1 MAELLAKRLLERQRE
16 EVTGSKIYANLARVV
31 PEPKNKEVLKKI
43 AAVERSHYDFWKRL
57 TNKDVAPSRLK
68 VFFLTWIARI
78 FGLSFGI
85 KLIER
90 VEESNMRALIELKAG
105 IPEIAEIERMIQEE
119 EEFEHALL
127 GLIEEDRLKYTSDI
141 ILGLSDALIELTG
154 VLAGLTLALGNP
166 KTIASVALITGLAA
180 SMSMTASQYLSAR
193 EEEGKNAVKS
203 GLLTGFAYVL
213 TVTMLIFPFFL
224 LTNPFVSLGLSFALV
239 VLIVAAFAFYTSVAK
254 DLPFKN
260 RFLEMCTVC
269 LSVAVLNFGIG
280 KAVKHYIGVE
290 I

>member
-1 MAELLAKRLLERQRE
+1 MTDLLDKRLLERQRE
-16 EVTGSKIYANLARVV
+16 EATGSKIYANLARTV
-31 PEPKNKEVLKKI
+31 PEPKNKEILKKI
-43 AAVERSHYDFWKRL
+43 ASVELVHYDFWKRL

-68 VFFLTWIARI
+68 VFFLTWVARI

-90 VEESNMRALIELKAG
+90 IEESNMRALLELKAG
-105 IPEIAEIERMIQEE
+105 IPEIGRMIQEE

-127 GLIEEDRLKYTSDI
+127 DLVEEDRLKYTSDI

-166 KTIASVALITGLAA
+166 QTIASVALITGLAA

-193 EEEGKNAVKS
+193 EEQGKNAIKS

-213 TVTMLIFPFFL
+213 TVTLLIFPFFL
-224 LTNPFVSLGLSFALV
+224 LASPFVSLGLSFLLV
-239 VLIVAAFAFYTSVAK
+239 VLIVASFAFYTSIAK
-254 DLPFKN
+254 DLPFKH

-280 KAVKHYIGVE
+280 KAVKSYIGVD

>member
-31 PEPKNKEVLKKI
+31 PDPKNKEVLKKI
-43 AAVERSHYDFWKRL
+43 AAVERSHYDFWRRL
-57 TNKDVAPSRLK
+57 TNKDVAPSSLK
-68 VFFLTWIARI
+68 VFFLTW
-78 FGLSFGI
+78 
-85 KLIER
+85 IER

-105 IPEIAEIERMIQEE
+105 VPEVERMIQEE
-119 EEFEHALL
+119 EEFERSLL

-224 LTNPFVSLGLSFALV
+224 LADPFVSLGLSLALV

-254 DLPFKN
+254 DLPFKH
-260 RFLEMCTVC
+260 RFLEMCAVC

-290 I
+290 M

>member
-1 MAELLAKRLLERQRE
+1 
-16 EVTGSKIYANLARVV
+16 
-31 PEPKNKEVLKKI
+31 
-43 AAVERSHYDFWKRL
+43 
-57 TNKDVAPSRLK
+57 
-68 VFFLTWIARI
+68 LTWIARV

-105 IPEIAEIERMIQEE
+105 IPEIERMIQEE
-119 EEFEHALL
+119 EAFEHALL

-254 DLPFKN
+254 DLPFRR

-269 LSVAVLNFGIG
+269 LSVAILNFGIG
-280 KAVKHYIGVE
+280 KAVKHYIGVD

>member
-1 MAELLAKRLLERQRE
+1 MAELLAQRLLERQRE

-31 PEPKNKEVLKKI
+31 SEPKNKEVLKKI
-43 AAVERSHYDFWKRL
+43 AAVELSHYDFWKRL
-57 TNKDVAPSRLK
+57 TNQDVAPSWLK
-68 VFFLTWIARI
+68 VFLLTWIARI

-90 VEESNMRALIELKAG
+90 VEESNMRALIELKSG
-105 IPEIAEIERMIQEE
+105 IPEIGRMIQEE

-213 TVTMLIFPFFL
+213 TVTLLIFPFFL

>member
-1 MAELLAKRLLERQRE
+1 MAELLANRLLKRQRE
-16 EVTGSKIYANLARVV
+16 EMTGSKIYANLARVV

-43 AAVERSHYDFWKRL
+43 AAVELSHYEFWKQL

-68 VFFLTWIARI
+68 VFFLTWIARV

-105 IPEIAEIERMIQEE
+105 IPEIERMIQEE
-119 EEFEHALL
+119 EAFEHALL

-254 DLPFKN
+254 DLPFRR

-269 LSVAVLNFGIG
+269 LSVAILNFGIG
-280 KAVKHYIGVE
+280 KAVKHYIGVD

>member
-31 PEPKNKEVLKKI
+31 SEPKNKEVLKKI

-105 IPEIAEIERMIQEE
+105 IPEIGRKIQEE

-180 SMSMTASQYLSAR
+180 SMSMTAWQYLSAR
-193 EEEGKNAVKS
+193 EEEGKYAVKS

-213 TVTMLIFPFFL
+213 TVAMLIFPFFV

-239 VLIVAAFAFYTSVAK
+239 VLIVAAFAFYTSLAQ
-254 DLPFKN
+254 DLPFKR

-280 KAVKHYIGVE
+280 KAVNHYIGVE

>member
-1 MAELLAKRLLERQRE
+1 MTELLNKRLLERQRE
-16 EVTGSKIYANLARVV
+16 EATGSKIYANLARIV
-31 PEPKNKEVLKKI
+31 PEPKNREILQKI
-43 AAVERSHYDFWKRL
+43 ASVELVHYDFWKRL
-57 TNKDVAPSRLK
+57 TNKDVAPSRFK
-68 VFFLTWIARI
+68 VFFLTWVARI

-90 VEESNMRALIELKAG
+90 IEESNMRALLELKAG
-105 IPEIAEIERMIQEE
+105 IPEIGRMIQEE

-127 GLIEEDRLKYTSDI
+127 DLVEEDRLKYTSDI

-166 KTIASVALITGLAA
+166 QTIASVALITGLAA

-193 EEEGKNAVKS
+193 EEQGKSAIKS

-213 TVTMLIFPFFL
+213 TVTLLIFPFFL
-224 LTNPFVSLGLSFALV
+224 LASPFVSLALSFLLV
-239 VLIVAAFAFYTSVAK
+239 VLIVASFAFYTSIAK
-254 DLPFKN
+254 DLPFKH

-280 KAVKHYIGVE
+280 KAVKSYIGVD

>member
-1 MAELLAKRLLERQRE
+1 
-16 EVTGSKIYANLARVV
+16 
-31 PEPKNKEVLKKI
+31 
-43 AAVERSHYDFWKRL
+43 
-57 TNKDVAPSRLK
+57 
-68 VFFLTWIARI
+68 
-78 FGLSFGI
+78 
-85 KLIER
+85 
-90 VEESNMRALIELKAG
+90 MRALIELKAG
-105 IPEIAEIERMIQEE
+105 IPEIGRMIQEE

-166 KTIASVALITGLAA
+166 KTIALVALITGLAA

-213 TVTMLIFPFFL
+213 TVAMLIFPFFV

-239 VLIVAAFAFYTSVAK
+239 VLIVAAFAFYTSLAQ
-254 DLPFKN
+254 DLPFKR

-280 KAVKHYIGVE
+280 KAVNHYIGVE

>member
-1 MAELLAKRLLERQRE
+1 MAELLANRLLKRQRE
-16 EVTGSKIYANLARVV
+16 EMTGSKIYANLARVV

-43 AAVERSHYDFWKRL
+43 AAVELSHYEFWKQL

-68 VFFLTWIARI
+68 VFFLTWIARV

-105 IPEIAEIERMIQEE
+105 IPEIERMIQEE
-119 EEFEHALL
+119 EAFEHALL

-224 LTNPFVSLGLSFALV
+224 LADPFVSLGLSLALV

-254 DLPFKN
+254 DLPFKH
-260 RFLEMCTVC
+260 RFLEMCAVC

>member
-105 IPEIAEIERMIQEE
+105 IPEIERMIQEE

-166 KTIASVALITGLAA
+166 KTIALVALITGLAA

-213 TVTMLIFPFFL
+213 TVTMLIFPFFV

-239 VLIVAAFAFYTSVAK
+239 VLIVAAFAFYTSLAQ
-254 DLPFKN
+254 DLPFKR

-280 KAVKHYIGVE
+280 KAVNHYIGVE